1 MSDDNHEP
9 ALPPARWTTSPEWGR
24 ESAGGDK
31 SWGTARESGAARA
44 AARDGFQDTSM
55 ANSTVERFL
64 GGSPIAVALR
74 LVLLS
79 LVVGALMMWLDI
91 RPQDIVL
98 GFERFLRRIWSLGF
112 EAVREM
118 GDYLLAG
125 AIVVVP
131 VWFVLR
137 LFNLRG
143 AR

>member
-1 MSDDNHEP
+1 
-9 ALPPARWTTSPEWGR
+9 
-24 ESAGGDK
+24 
-31 SWGTARESGAARA
+31 
-44 AARDGFQDTSM
+44 
-55 ANSTVERFL
+55 
-64 GGSPIAVALR
+64 
-74 LVLLS
+74 
-79 LVVGALMMWLDI
+79 MMWLDI

>member
-1 MSDDNHEP
+1 
-9 ALPPARWTTSPEWGR
+9 
-24 ESAGGDK
+24 
-31 SWGTARESGAARA
+31 
-44 AARDGFQDTSM
+44 M
-55 ANSTVERFL
+55 ASSTIERFL
-64 GGSPIAVALR
+64 GGSPIAVVLR
-74 LVLLS
+74 LLLLS

-112 EAVREM
+112 EAVREL

-137 LFNLRG
+137 LFNMRG